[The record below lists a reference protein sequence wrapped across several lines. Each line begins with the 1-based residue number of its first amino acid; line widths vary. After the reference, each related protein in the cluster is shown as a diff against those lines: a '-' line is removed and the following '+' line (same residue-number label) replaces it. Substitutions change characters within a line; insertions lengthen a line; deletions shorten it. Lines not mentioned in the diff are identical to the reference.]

1 MYKEVKE
8 VATLNITN
16 RIMKV
21 TSPNKTSF
29 PINQNTSSIP
39 NLLKRANLNYE
50 EIDEWKGNLKK
61 AKIKYLKETSV

>member
-50 EIDEWKGNLKK
+50 EIDESEKEIWKKQK
-61 AKIKYLKETSV
+61 